1 MVDFE
6 FMSCMWECLVGECR
20 SLMVVHGRYGCM
32 RRWEWMYEVLN
43 MGHYKKL
50 MDRFGENSGT
60 NTYKTYK

>member
-1 MVDFE
+1 M
-6 FMSCMWECLVGECR
+6 GEYR
-20 SLMVVHGRYGCM
+20 SLMVVHGRYGLK
-32 RRWEWMYEVLN
+32 RRWEWMYEVLY